1 VCVVGGIIP
10 MRKVETAIQED
21 SMNENESNNNK
32 KQKQNKNPEKLS

>member
-1 VCVVGGIIP
+1 